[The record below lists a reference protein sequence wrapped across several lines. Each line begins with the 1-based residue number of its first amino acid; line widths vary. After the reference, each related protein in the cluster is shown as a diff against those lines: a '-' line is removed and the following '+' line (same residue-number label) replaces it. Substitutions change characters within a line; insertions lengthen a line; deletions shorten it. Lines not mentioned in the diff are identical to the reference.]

1 MNFPVPWSCT
11 APQPV
16 RFVNTNLE
24 SICYYVY
31 HGNKSEQAKTARKS
45 GLAVIEV
52 VSFFFEQERER
63 RLGRDARIAVDGA
76 EKSHQSCTMAQA
88 SNADE
93 TETVRPALSLP
104 FRDRTH
110 RQLWMEKKATTIR
123 TRADPQGPASQAELA
138 FHGVEYVVSVSSF
151 NGDMLSIEVEQKQEG
166 LRWRGDFT
174 SRYIEDITTKTGNF
188 KKFGVFHK
196 MLVAAVVEESESVF
210 IDLLTYAD
218 LEALKNKRQVGAAPA
233 RTTSAKQNN
242 KRYLI
247 LTYAAEYD
255 RVHYPLP
262 LLFEDQPSVESL
274 NATVARLKREN
285 ARLAATAG
293 VGKGDSSEIGAENAR
308 LRDENEQ
315 LRQKVRQLRRD
326 LSKAEKSA
334 TAGGVGAVEL
344 SAVRGSTD
352 GAFAS
357 SASGEQVDHLQ
368 AELKAVNKEL
378 RVVRRERDDLSRQLQ
393 QKETELANVE
403 ASKKRMLRSKQREL
417 DQAVEDAGRR
427 RETERELRIK
437 VKDLTTQCDGLERRL
452 RSGGYGGSFAS
463 GSRSTSRAASPA
475 RTLGSGTPR
484 ASYGLRSGAASPAR
498 SGTPSRD
505 YARPWTPGGVA
516 RARSQSPAPSHGF
529 RTPTRARSPS
539 PGPDARGRSPGP
551 ARSGAASPRFDPTAY
566 VREKRERDAARFRNS
581 ARGIAQG
588 LASPNRMR
596 PSGTAGGGGYY
607 TPGGGNSRGASPAR
621 RGLGSG
627 AASPAPVHR
636 ARKNAERTSAV
647 ASSPGRILRD
657 VKNKLAD
664 IAGKENADARPAKA
678 EVKPPMAKHGD
689 ASAEIADIDT
699 RLAALQSFLKEA
711 KATAT
716 A

>member
-1 MNFPVPWSCT
+1 
-11 APQPV
+11 
-16 RFVNTNLE
+16 
-24 SICYYVY
+24 
-31 HGNKSEQAKTARKS
+31 
-45 GLAVIEV
+45 
-52 VSFFFEQERER
+52 
-63 RLGRDARIAVDGA
+63 
-76 EKSHQSCTMAQA
+76 
-88 SNADE
+88 
-93 TETVRPALSLP
+93 
-104 FRDRTH
+104 
-110 RQLWMEKKATTIR
+110 MEKKATIIR

-218 LEALKNKRQVGAAPA
+218 LEALKNKRQGGAAPA

-262 LLFEDQPSVESL
+262 LLFEDQPSVDAL

-315 LRQKVRQLRRD
+315 LRRTVRQLRRD
-326 LSKAEKSA
+326 LSKAEKCA

-452 RSGGYGGSFAS
+452 RSGGYGGSFAAS
-463 GSRSTSRAASPA
+463 GSRSTSRVASPA

-484 ASYGLRSGAASPAR
+484 ASYGLRSGAASPAPR

-529 RTPTRARSPS
+529 RTPARARSPS
-539 PGPDARGRSPGP
+539 PGPDVRGRSPGP

-588 LASPNRMR
+588 MASPNRMR
-596 PSGTAGGGGYY
+596 PSGTAGQGGYY

-621 RGLGSG
+621 RGGARDGSPGVGTRG

-636 ARKNAERTSAV
+636 GNSRKNAERTSAV

-664 IAGKENADARPAKA
+664 IAAKENSDARPAKA
-678 EVKPPMAKHGD
+678 EVKPPIAKHGD

>member
-1 MNFPVPWSCT
+1 M
-11 APQPV
+11 
-16 RFVNTNLE
+16 
-24 SICYYVY
+24 
-31 HGNKSEQAKTARKS
+31 
-45 GLAVIEV
+45 
-52 VSFFFEQERER
+52 
-63 RLGRDARIAVDGA
+63 
-76 EKSHQSCTMAQA
+76 
-88 SNADE
+88 
-93 TETVRPALSLP
+93 
-104 FRDRTH
+104 
-110 RQLWMEKKATTIR
+110 
-123 TRADPQGPASQAELA
+123 
-138 FHGVEYVVSVSSF
+138 VSVSSF
-151 NGDMLSIEVEQKQEG
+151 DGEMLSIEVEQKQEG

-196 MLVAAVVEESESVF
+196 MLVAAVVDQSESVF

-218 LEALKNKRQVGAAPA
+218 LEALKNKRQGGDGQ
-233 RTTSAKQNN
+233 AKPSNAKLNN

-285 ARLAATAG
+285 NRLAAVAG
-293 VGKGDSSEIGAENAR
+293 VGGGDSSEIGAENAR

-315 LRQKVRQLRRD
+315 LRTKVRALRKD
-326 LSKAEKSA
+326 LAKAEKSA

-344 SAVRGSTD
+344 SAVRGSTEH

-357 SASGEQVDHLQ
+357 SAPSEQVDHLT
-368 AELKAVNKEL
+368 AELKAVNREM

-393 QKETELANVE
+393 QKETELTNVE

-417 DQAVEDAGRR
+417 DQHIEEAGKR

-452 RSGGYGGSFAS
+452 RSGGYGGTFAS
-463 GSRSTSRAASPA
+463 GSRPTSRTASPA

-484 ASYGLRSGAASPAR
+484 ASYGLRSYAASPAR
-498 SGTPSRD
+498 GGTPARTPSRD

-516 RARSQSPAPSHGF
+516 RARSPSPAPAGDRGGF

-539 PGPDARGRSPGP
+539 PDVRGRSPGP
-551 ARSGAASPRFDPTAY
+551 VRSGAASPRFDPTAY

-581 ARGIAQG
+581 ARGVAAG
-588 LASPNRMR
+588 MASPNRMR
-596 PSGTAGGGGYY
+596 PGHGGNNGGYH
-607 TPGGGNSRGASPAR
+607 TPGGGNSRFASPAR
-621 RGLGSG
+621 SGARDGSR
-627 AASPAPVHR
+627 AASPAVH
-636 ARKNAERTSAV
+636 ARKKANERSSV
-647 ASSPGRILRD
+647 AASPGRILRD

-664 IAGKENADARPAKA
+664 IASKENAGPSKT
-678 EVKPPMAKHGD
+678 EVKPPAAKHGD
-689 ASAEIADIDT
+689 TSAEIADIDT

-711 KATAT
+711 KATA
-716 A
+716 

>member
-1 MNFPVPWSCT
+1 
-11 APQPV
+11 
-16 RFVNTNLE
+16 
-24 SICYYVY
+24 
-31 HGNKSEQAKTARKS
+31 
-45 GLAVIEV
+45 
-52 VSFFFEQERER
+52 
-63 RLGRDARIAVDGA
+63 
-76 EKSHQSCTMAQA
+76 
-88 SNADE
+88 
-93 TETVRPALSLP
+93 
-104 FRDRTH
+104 
-110 RQLWMEKKATTIR
+110 MEKKATIIR

-218 LEALKNKRQVGAAPA
+218 LEALKNKRQGGAAPA

-516 RARSQSPAPSHGF
+516 RALSLIH
-529 RTPTRARSPS
+529 
-539 PGPDARGRSPGP
+539 
-551 ARSGAASPRFDPTAY
+551 
-566 VREKRERDAARFRNS
+566 
-581 ARGIAQG
+581 I
-588 LASPNRMR
+588 
-596 PSGTAGGGGYY
+596 
-607 TPGGGNSRGASPAR
+607 
-621 RGLGSG
+621 
-627 AASPAPVHR
+627 
-636 ARKNAERTSAV
+636 
-647 ASSPGRILRD
+647 
-657 VKNKLAD
+657 
-664 IAGKENADARPAKA
+664 
-678 EVKPPMAKHGD
+678 
-689 ASAEIADIDT
+689 
-699 RLAALQSFLKEA
+699 
-711 KATAT
+711 
-716 A
+716 

>member
-1 MNFPVPWSCT
+1 MKRRRCVP
-11 APQPV
+11 
-16 RFVNTNLE
+16 R
-24 SICYYVY
+24 SIYPF
-31 HGNKSEQAKTARKS
+31 G
-45 GLAVIEV
+45 IE
-52 VSFFFEQERER
+52 
-63 RLGRDARIAVDGA
+63 RIA
-76 EKSHQSCTMAQA
+76 SCG
-88 SNADE
+88 
-93 TETVRPALSLP
+93 
-104 FRDRTH
+104 
-110 RQLWMEKKATTIR
+110 WKKKATIIR

-218 LEALKNKRQVGAAPA
+218 LEALKNKRQGGAAPA

-315 LRQKVRQLRRD
+315 LRRTVRQLRRD

-334 TAGGVGAVEL
+334 SAGGVGAVEL

-452 RSGGYGGSFAS
+452 RSGGYGGSFAAS
-463 GSRSTSRAASPA
+463 GSRSTSRARLRPREPSAPAPPGLLTVSDPAPPPQPA
-475 RTLGSGTPR
+475 REPRRGTTPGRGPPAGWPAPGPNPPPLRTGSGRPR
-484 ASYGLRSGAASPAR
+484 APGPHRRDRTRGQVPRSRAFGRGFAEVRSNRVREGEAREGRGEVQKQRQGYRPGPGVPEQDEAVGYRGRWRVLHARGWELEGRVAGAKGR
-498 SGTPSRD
+498 SEGRE
-505 YARPWTPGGVA
+505 RGGV
-516 RARSQSPAPSHGF
+516 
-529 RTPTRARSPS
+529 TRAGSPRELEEER
-539 PGPDARGRSPGP
+539 GEDERRRVVARKDLAGRQEQARGH
-551 ARSGAASPRFDPTAY
+551 
-566 VREKRERDAARFRNS
+566 
-581 ARGIAQG
+581 RGQG
-588 LASPNRMR
+588 EL
-596 PSGTAGGGGYY
+596 GCEAGEG
-607 TPGGGNSRGASPAR
+607 
-621 RGLGSG
+621 
-627 AASPAPVHR
+627 
-636 ARKNAERTSAV
+636 
-647 ASSPGRILRD
+647 
-657 VKNKLAD
+657 
-664 IAGKENADARPAKA
+664 
-678 EVKPPMAKHGD
+678 
-689 ASAEIADIDT
+689 
-699 RLAALQSFLKEA
+699 
-711 KATAT
+711 
-716 A
+716 